1 MLYYI
6 LSEFQSNRMGG
17 EHLYS
22 RRNDYVW
29 LSRVFVLL
37 TKWPV
42 SVCMCTAL
50 SVRRA
55 ACRDEVCEAEGKRD
69 DDENIQ
75 DKCCE
80 YFRDSCCS
88 TEENDYL
95 TLLWVSVYST
105 QWWALDR
112 GNLRWVSCWCLSS
125 SAHVRMRLGYV
136 YLWLHHSSFSSLHLF
151 SSRAPS
157 VRTPFSF
164 TLSVIMWAFTLL
176 CCATYVRTASKEVY
190 WCSCRLAVCTDIQ
203 ALQC

>member
-22 RRNDYVW
+22 RRNDYVC

-55 ACRDEVCEAEGKRD
+55 ACRDEVCEAEGEKD

-136 YLWLHHSSFSSLHLF
+136 PLTPPLLLFLTSPLFFSSPE
-151 SSRAPS
+151 RADAVFFYPQCNYVGFYTS
-157 VRTPFSF
+157 
-164 TLSVIMWAFTLL
+164 LL
-176 CCATYVRTASKEVY
+176 CY
-190 WCSCRLAVCTDIQ
+190 VCTYCVKGS
-203 ALQC
+203 LLVFL